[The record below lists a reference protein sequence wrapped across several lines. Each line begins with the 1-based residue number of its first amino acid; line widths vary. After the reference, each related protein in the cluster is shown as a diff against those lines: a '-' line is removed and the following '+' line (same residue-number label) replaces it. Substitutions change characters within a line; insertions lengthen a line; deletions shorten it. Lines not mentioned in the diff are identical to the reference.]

1 MEKIERALIS
11 VYDKTDLLDI
21 ANVLAQRGV
30 EILST
35 GGTARH
41 LRDAGI
47 DIVDVSDYTG
57 FPEMLDGRVKTLHP
71 KIHGGL
77 LAEWGNTEHSAQ
89 AEAHGVNAI
98 DMVICNLYPFEAT
111 VAKPD
116 VTLPEA
122 IENIDIGGPTMIR
135 AAAKN
140 YRHVAALTAPSQYPQ
155 IIADLDANDGCLS
168 EERRFE
174 LAKAAFAHTA
184 HYDTAIAAYLTDNDT
199 LLISGDS
206 EVNQTE
212 NAPLISGVSEVNQ
225 TENAPLISGVSEVN
239 QTENAPLI
247 SGVSEVNQ
255 TENAPLIR
263 GDRGVDEYADNLTLH
278 FKKERTLR
286 YGENPHQHAAFYR
299 TETTPGPSAAWA
311 NQLSGQPLSFNNLL
325 DLEAAL
331 EIVKDFKTPACAII
345 KHNNPCGLATADNLQ
360 DAFTN
365 ALDCDRTSAFGSIV
379 GLNRKVTI
387 QTANTIR
394 EAAQAGVKIDAIIA
408 PSYTDKALRALS
420 RVKRRPILEVG
431 SLSAAEPL
439 LQIRNITGGILVQDP
454 DIREL
459 SADALEVATQRAP
472 TETEMASL
480 LFAWKACKHVK
491 SNCILLADGTQSVG
505 IGAGQMS
512 RVDAAMIAI
521 RKAGEKAKGSV
532 LASDAYFPFPD
543 GVEIAGEA
551 GISAI
556 IQPGGSVNDEPVIE
570 TADAYG
576 IAMVLTGIRH
586 FRH

>member
-57 FPEMLDGRVKTLHP
+57 FSEMLDGRVKTLHP

-77 LAEWGNTEHSAQ
+77 LAEWDNTEHSAQ

-111 VAKPD
+111 IAKPD
-116 VTLPEA
+116 VTLPEV

-184 HYDTAIAAYLTDNDT
+184 HYDTTIAAYLTD
-199 LLISGDS
+199 SDS
-206 EVNQTE
+206 
-212 NAPLISGVSEVNQ
+212 
-225 TENAPLISGVSEVN
+225 
-239 QTENAPLI
+239 
-247 SGVSEVNQ
+247 
-255 TENAPLIR
+255 PLIR
-263 GDRGVDEYADNLTLH
+263 GGSGVDSDSPLIRGVRGVDEFVDNLTLH

-286 YGENPHQHAAFYR
+286 YGENPHQRAAFYR

-311 NQLSGQPLSFNNLL
+311 NQRSGQPLSFNNLL

-331 EIVKDFKTPACAII
+331 EIVKDFKSPACAII

-365 ALDCDRTSAFGSIV
+365 ALECDRTSAFGSIV

-431 SLSAAEPL
+431 SFSAAEPL

-454 DIREL
+454 DVHEL
-459 SADALEVATQRAP
+459 SADALQVATQRAP
-472 TETEMASL
+472 TETELESL

-491 SNCILLADGTQSVG
+491 SNCILLANGTQSVG

-512 RVDAAMIAI
+512 RVDAAIIAI
-521 RKAGEKAKGSV
+521 RKAGEKAEGSV

-570 TADAYG
+570 KADAYG
-576 IAMVLTGIRH
+576 IAMVLTGVRH

>member
-1 MEKIERALIS
+1 MQKIQRVLIS

-21 ANVLAQRGV
+21 ANALTQRGV

-47 DIVDVSDYTG
+47 DILDVSDYTG
-57 FPEMLDGRVKTLHP
+57 FPEMMDGRVKTLHP
-71 KIHGGL
+71 KIHAGL
-77 LAEWGNTEHSAQ
+77 LAERDNAEHNAQ
-89 AEAHGVNAI
+89 AEAHGIGSI

-111 VAKPD
+111 IAKPD

-155 IIADLDANDGCLS
+155 IIADMDANDGCLS

-184 HYDTAIAAYLTDNDT
+184 HYDTAIAAYLTDD
-199 LLISGDS
+199 SG
-206 EVNQTE
+206 
-212 NAPLISGVSEVNQ
+212 
-225 TENAPLISGVSEVN
+225 
-239 QTENAPLI
+239 
-247 SGVSEVNQ
+247 
-255 TENAPLIR
+255 
-263 GDRGVDEYADNLTLH
+263 RGVDETDAFADNLTLH

-286 YGENPHQHAAFYR
+286 YGENPHQRAAFYR

-331 EIVKDFKTPACAII
+331 EIVKDFENPACAII
-345 KHNNPCGLATADNLQ
+345 KHNNPCGLATADTLQ

-365 ALDCDRTSAFGSIV
+365 ALACDRTSAFGSII

-431 SLSAAEPL
+431 ALSASEPV
-439 LQIRNITGGILVQDP
+439 LQIRNITGGILVQDS
-454 DIREL
+454 DVHEMA
-459 SADALEVATQRAP
+459 ADALQVATKRSP
-472 TETEMASL
+472 TDEEVKSL

-491 SNCILLADGTQSVG
+491 SNCILLANDTRSVG

-512 RVDAAMIAI
+512 RVDAAIIAI
-521 RKAGEKAKGSV
+521 RKAGEKAKGAV

-576 IAMVLTGIRH
+576 MAMVLTGVRH

>member
-1 MEKIERALIS
+1 MEKIERALVS

-89 AEAHGVNAI
+89 AEAHGVSAI

-111 VAKPD
+111 VARPD

-199 LLISGDS
+199 PLIRGDS
-206 EVNQTE
+206 
-212 NAPLISGVSEVNQ
+212 G
-225 TENAPLISGVSEVN
+225 
-239 QTENAPLI
+239 
-247 SGVSEVNQ
+247 VNQ

-263 GDRGVDEYADNLTLH
+263 GDRGVDEFADNLTLH

-345 KHNNPCGLATADNLQ
+345 KHNNPCGLAIADNLQ

-454 DIREL
+454 DIHEL
-459 SADALEVATQRAP
+459 SADALQVATQRAP
-472 TETEMASL
+472 TETEMESL

-491 SNCILLADGTQSVG
+491 SNCILLANGTQSVG

-512 RVDAAMIAI
+512 RVDAAIIAI

>member
-1 MEKIERALIS
+1 MEKIQRALIS

-21 ANVLAQRGV
+21 ATALTRRGV

-47 DIVDVSDYTG
+47 DIIDVSDYTG
-57 FPEMLDGRVKTLHP
+57 FPEMMDGRVKTLHP

-77 LAEWGNTEHSAQ
+77 LTERDNAEHNAQ
-89 AEAHGVNAI
+89 AEAHGIGPI

-111 VAKPD
+111 VAKPH

-140 YRHVAALTAPSQYPQ
+140 YRHVAALTAPSQYSQ

-168 EERRFE
+168 EERRFA

-184 HYDTAIAAYLTDNDT
+184 HYDTAIAAYLTDD
-199 LLISGDS
+199 
-206 EVNQTE
+206 
-212 NAPLISGVSEVNQ
+212 APLIRGVR
-225 TENAPLISGVSEVN
+225 G
-239 QTENAPLI
+239 
-247 SGVSEVNQ
+247 VNQ

-263 GDRGVDEYADNLTLH
+263 GVRGVNQTENAPLIREVNKVEDSEAAEFADNLTLH

-286 YGENPHQHAAFYR
+286 YGENPHQRAAFYR
-299 TETTPGPSAAWA
+299 TETAPGPSAAWA

-345 KHNNPCGLATADNLQ
+345 KHNNPCGLATAGNLQ

-365 ALDCDRTSAFGSIV
+365 ALECDRTSAFGSIV

-420 RVKRRPILEVG
+420 RVKRRPILEAG
-431 SLSAAEPL
+431 SLSDAEPI
-439 LQIRNITGGILVQDP
+439 LQVRNVTGGVLVQDP
-454 DIREL
+454 DVHEIE
-459 SADALEVATQRAP
+459 ADALQVATKRPP
-472 TETEMASL
+472 TDDEIKSL

-491 SNCILLADGTQSVG
+491 SNCILLANGTQSVG

-512 RVDAAMIAI
+512 RVDAAIIAI
-521 RKAGEKAKGSV
+521 RKAGEKAKGAV

-570 TADAYG
+570 TADTYG
-576 IAMVLTGIRH
+576 MAMVLTGVRH

>member
-1 MEKIERALIS
+1 MRKIQRALVS
-11 VYDKTDLLDI
+11 VYDKTNLLKI
-21 ANVLAQRGV
+21 ANALAQRGV

-47 DIVDVSDYTG
+47 DILDVSDYTG
-57 FPEMLDGRVKTLHP
+57 LPEMLDGRVKTLHP

-77 LAEWGNTEHSAQ
+77 LADRDNAEHNTQ
-89 AEAHGVNAI
+89 AEAHGITPI

-140 YRHVAALTAPSQYPQ
+140 YRHVAVLTESSQYPQ
-155 IIADLDANDGCLS
+155 IIADLDASDGCLS

-184 HYDTAIAAYLTDNDT
+184 HYDTAIAAYLADIDSQPDEFATD
-199 LLISGDS
+199 
-206 EVNQTE
+206 
-212 NAPLISGVSEVNQ
+212 
-225 TENAPLISGVSEVN
+225 
-239 QTENAPLI
+239 
-247 SGVSEVNQ
+247 
-255 TENAPLIR
+255 
-263 GDRGVDEYADNLTLH
+263 LTLR

-286 YGENPHQHAAFYR
+286 YGENPHQRAAFYK
-299 TETTPGPSAAWA
+299 TGTSPGACAAWT

-331 EIVKDFKTPACAII
+331 EIVKDFETPACAII

-360 DAFTN
+360 EAFTN
-365 ALDCDRTSAFGSIV
+365 ALECDRTSAFGSIV
-379 GLNRKVTI
+379 GLNRRVTI
-387 QTANTIR
+387 QTANIIR
-394 EAAQAGVKIDAIIA
+394 EAANAGVKIDAIIA
-408 PSYTDKALRALS
+408 PSYTEKALRALS
-420 RVKRRPILEVG
+420 RVKRRPILEAG
-431 SLSAAEPL
+431 SLSATEPV
-439 LQIRNITGGILVQDP
+439 LQIRNITGGVLVQDP
-454 DIREL
+454 DVHDLE
-459 SADALEVATQRAP
+459 ADDLEVATSRAP
-472 TETEMASL
+472 TEAEIESL

-491 SNCILLADGTQSVG
+491 SNCILLANGTQSVG

-512 RVDAAMIAI
+512 RVDAAIIAI
-521 RKAGEKAKGSV
+521 RKAGEKAKGAV

-556 IQPGGSVNDEPVIE
+556 IQPGGSVNDVPVIE

-576 IAMVLTGIRH
+576 IAMVLTSVRH

>member
-1 MEKIERALIS
+1 MKKIARALIS
-11 VYDKTDLLDI
+11 TYDKTDLLDI
-21 ANVLAQRGV
+21 ANALTQRGV

-35 GGTARH
+35 GGTAQH

-47 DIVDVSDYTG
+47 NIVDVSDYTG

-77 LAEWGNTEHSAQ
+77 LAERDNAEHKAQTET
-89 AEAHGVNAI
+89 HGISPI

-111 VAKPD
+111 ITKPD
-116 VTLPEA
+116 VTLSEA

-135 AAAKN
+135 AASKN
-140 YRHVAALTAPSQYPQ
+140 YRHVAVLTNPSQYPQ

-174 LAKAAFAHTA
+174 LAKVAFAHTA
-184 HYDTAIAAYLTDNDT
+184 QYDTAIATYLAN
-199 LLISGDS
+199 IDS
-206 EVNQTE
+206 QIDAEFAE
-212 NAPLISGVSEVNQ
+212 
-225 TENAPLISGVSEVN
+225 
-239 QTENAPLI
+239 
-247 SGVSEVNQ
+247 
-255 TENAPLIR
+255 
-263 GDRGVDEYADNLTLH
+263 DLTLH

-286 YGENPHQHAAFYR
+286 YGENPHQRAAFYR
-299 TETTPGPSAAWA
+299 TKTRPGPSAAWSD
-311 NQLSGQPLSFNNLL
+311 QRSGQPLSFNNLL

-331 EIVKDFKTPACAII
+331 EIVKDFSTPACAII
-345 KHNNPCGLATADNLQ
+345 KHNNPCGLATADTLQ

-365 ALDCDRTSAFGSIV
+365 ALECDRTSAFGSII

-387 QTANTIR
+387 QVANTIR
-394 EAAQAGVKIDAIIA
+394 EAANAGVKVDAIIA

-431 SLSAAEPL
+431 SLLATEPV
-439 LQIRNITGGILVQDP
+439 LQIRNITGGVLVQDP
-454 DIREL
+454 DIHEME
-459 SADALEVATQRAP
+459 ADALQVATKRSP
-472 TETEMASL
+472 TDDEIKSL

-491 SNCILLADGTQSVG
+491 SNCILLANGTQSVG

-512 RVDAAMIAI
+512 RVDAAIIAI
-521 RKAGEKAKGSV
+521 RKAGEKAKGAV

>member
-1 MEKIERALIS
+1 M
-11 VYDKTDLLDI
+11 
-21 ANVLAQRGV
+21 
-30 EILST
+30 
-35 GGTARH
+35 GGSK
-41 LRDAGI
+41 LCI
-47 DIVDVSDYTG
+47 
-57 FPEMLDGRVKTLHP
+57 P

-77 LAEWGNTEHSAQ
+77 LAAWDNTEHSTQ
-89 AEAHGVNAI
+89 TEAHGINPI

-140 YRHVAALTAPSQYPQ
+140 YRYTAVVTAPSQYTQ

-184 HYDTAIAAYLTDNDT
+184 QYDTAISTYLTDN
-199 LLISGDS
+199 
-206 EVNQTE
+206 
-212 NAPLISGVSEVNQ
+212 VS
-225 TENAPLISGVSEVN
+225 
-239 QTENAPLI
+239 
-247 SGVSEVNQ
+247 
-255 TENAPLIR
+255 PLIR
-263 GDRGVDEYADNLTLH
+263 GVRGVDKAEDSESDEFAPDLTLR

-286 YGENPHQHAAFYR
+286 YGENPHQRAAFYK
-299 TETTPGPSAAWA
+299 TETDPGACAAWA
-311 NQLSGQPLSFNNLL
+311 NQLSGQPLSFNNIL

-331 EIVKDFKTPACAII
+331 EIVKDFAQPTCAII
-345 KHNNPCGLATADNLQ
+345 KHNNPCGLATGDNLQ
-360 DAFTN
+360 NAFTK
-365 ALDCDRTSAFGSIV
+365 ALECDRTSAFGSIV

-394 EAAQAGVKIDAIIA
+394 AAANAGVKIDAIIA
-408 PSYTDKALRALS
+408 PSYTEKALRALS
-420 RVKRRPILEVG
+420 RVKRRPILETGPLATAQG
-431 SLSAAEPL
+431 SVPATM
-439 LQIRNITGGILVQDP
+439 QIRNVTGGVLVQDS
-454 DIREL
+454 DVHEL
-459 SADALEVATQRAP
+459 SPDALEVVTQRAP
-472 TETEMASL
+472 TDAEIASL

-491 SNCILLADGTQSVG
+491 SNCILLAQGTQSVG

-512 RVDAAMIAI
+512 RVDSTIIAV
-521 RKAGEKAKGSV
+521 RKAGEKAKGAV

-551 GISAI
+551 GIRAI
-556 IQPGGSVNDEPVIE
+556 IQPGGSVNDAPVIE
-570 TADAYG
+570 TANAYG
-576 IAMVLTGIRH
+576 MAMVLTGVRH

>member
-1 MEKIERALIS
+1 MRKIQRVLIS
-11 VYDKTDLLDI
+11 VYDKTNLLEI
-21 ANVLAQRGV
+21 ANALAQGGV

-47 DIVDVSDYTG
+47 DILDVSDYTG

-77 LAEWGNTEHSAQ
+77 LTDRDNAEHNAQ
-89 AEAHGVNAI
+89 AEAHGITAI

-111 VAKPD
+111 IAKPD

-140 YRHVAALTAPSQYPQ
+140 YRHVAVLTESSQYRQ
-155 IIADLDANDGCLS
+155 IIADLDANEGCLS

-174 LAKAAFAHTA
+174 LAKKAFAHTA
-184 HYDTAIAAYLTDNDT
+184 HYDTAIAAYLADIDSQPDEFATD
-199 LLISGDS
+199 
-206 EVNQTE
+206 
-212 NAPLISGVSEVNQ
+212 
-225 TENAPLISGVSEVN
+225 
-239 QTENAPLI
+239 
-247 SGVSEVNQ
+247 
-255 TENAPLIR
+255 
-263 GDRGVDEYADNLTLH
+263 LTLR

-286 YGENPHQHAAFYR
+286 YGENPHQRAAFYK
-299 TETTPGPSAAWA
+299 TGTSPGACAAWA

-331 EIVKDFKTPACAII
+331 EIVKDFETPACAII
-345 KHNNPCGLATADNLQ
+345 KHNNPCGLATASNLQ

-365 ALDCDRTSAFGSIV
+365 ALECDRTSAFGSIV
-379 GLNRKVTI
+379 GLNRRVTI
-387 QTANTIR
+387 QTANIIR
-394 EAAQAGVKIDAIIA
+394 EAANAGVKIDAIIA
-408 PSYTDKALRALS
+408 PSYTAKALRALS
-420 RVKRRPILEVG
+420 RVKRRPILEAG
-431 SLSAAEPL
+431 SLSAAEPI
-439 LQIRNITGGILVQDP
+439 LQIRNITGGVLVQDP
-454 DIREL
+454 DVHDL
-459 SADALEVATQRAP
+459 DADDLEVATSRAP
-472 TETEMASL
+472 TEAEIESL

-491 SNCILLADGTQSVG
+491 SNCILLANGTQSVG

-512 RVDAAMIAI
+512 RVDAAIIAI
-521 RKAGEKAKGSV
+521 QKAGEKANGAV

-556 IQPGGSVNDEPVIE
+556 IQPGGSVNDAPVIE

>member
-35 GGTARH
+35 GGTARY

-47 DIVDVSDYTG
+47 DIVNVSDYTG

-77 LAEWGNTEHSAQ
+77 LAEWDNTEHSAQ
-89 AEAHGVNAI
+89 AEAHGVSAI

-140 YRHVAALTAPSQYPQ
+140 HRHVAALTAPSQYPQ

-168 EERRFE
+168 GERRFE

-184 HYDTAIAAYLTDNDT
+184 HYDTAIAAYLTD
-199 LLISGDS
+199 SDS
-206 EVNQTE
+206 
-212 NAPLISGVSEVNQ
+212 PLISGVS
-225 TENAPLISGVSEVN
+225 GVDSD
-239 QTENAPLI
+239 P
-247 SGVSEVNQ
+247 
-255 TENAPLIR
+255 PLIR
-263 GDRGVDEYADNLTLH
+263 AVRGVDEFADNLTLH

-286 YGENPHQHAAFYR
+286 YGENPHQRAAFYR
-299 TETTPGPSAAWA
+299 TETPPGPSAAWA

-331 EIVKDFKTPACAII
+331 EIVKDFKSPACAII

-365 ALDCDRTSAFGSIV
+365 ALECDRTSAFGSIV

-431 SLSAAEPL
+431 ALATSEPI

-454 DIREL
+454 DVHEL
-459 SADALEVATQRAP
+459 SADALQVATQRAP
-472 TETEMASL
+472 TETELESL

-491 SNCILLADGTQSVG
+491 SNCILLANGTQSVG

-512 RVDAAMIAI
+512 RVDAAIIAI
-521 RKAGEKAKGSV
+521 RKAGEKAEGSV

-570 TADAYG
+570 KADAYG
-576 IAMVLTGIRH
+576 MAMVLTSVRH

>member
-1 MEKIERALIS
+1 MKKIQRALIS

-21 ANVLAQRGV
+21 ANALTQRGV

-47 DIVDVSDYTG
+47 DIIDVSDYTD
-57 FPEMLDGRVKTLHP
+57 FPEMMDGRVKTLHP
-71 KIHGGL
+71 KIHAGL
-77 LAEWGNTEHSAQ
+77 LAERDNAEHNAQ
-89 AEAHGVNAI
+89 AEAHGIGPI

-111 VAKPD
+111 IAKPD

-140 YRHVAALTAPSQYPQ
+140 YRHVAALTAPSQYSQ

-184 HYDTAIAAYLTDNDT
+184 HYDTAIAAYLTDD
-199 LLISGDS
+199 SGS
-206 EVNQTE
+206 
-212 NAPLISGVSEVNQ
+212 
-225 TENAPLISGVSEVN
+225 
-239 QTENAPLI
+239 
-247 SGVSEVNQ
+247 
-255 TENAPLIR
+255 R
-263 GDRGVDEYADNLTLH
+263 VDETDAFADNLTLH

-286 YGENPHQHAAFYR
+286 YGENPHQRAAFYR

-331 EIVKDFKTPACAII
+331 EIVKDFGTPACAII

-365 ALDCDRTSAFGSIV
+365 ALECDRTSAFGSIV

-420 RVKRRPILEVG
+420 RVKRRPVLEVG
-431 SLSAAEPL
+431 SLSTSEPV
-439 LQIRNITGGILVQDP
+439 LQVRNITGGVLVQDP
-454 DIREL
+454 DIHEMA
-459 SADALEVATQRAP
+459 ADALQVATKRSP
-472 TETEMASL
+472 TDEEIKSL

-491 SNCILLADGTQSVG
+491 SNCILLAHGTQSVG

-512 RVDAAMIAI
+512 RVDAAIIAI
-521 RKAGEKAKGSV
+521 RKAGEKAKGAV

-551 GISAI
+551 GIAAI
-556 IQPGGSVNDEPVIE
+556 IQPGGSVNDAPVIE
-570 TADAYG
+570 TANAYG
-576 IAMVLTGIRH
+576 MAMVLTGVRH

>member
-1 MEKIERALIS
+1 MRKIQRALIS

-21 ANVLAQRGV
+21 ANALAQRGV

-47 DIVDVSDYTG
+47 DILDVSDYTG

-77 LAEWGNTEHSAQ
+77 LAERDNAEHNVQ
-89 AEAHGVNAI
+89 MEAHRITPI

-140 YRHVAALTAPSQYPQ
+140 YRHVAVLTEAGQYPQ
-155 IIADLDANDGCLS
+155 IVSELDANDGCLS

-174 LAKAAFAHTA
+174 LAKAAFTHTA
-184 HYDTAIAAYLTDNDT
+184 HYDTAIAVYLTDDASVLT
-199 LLISGDS
+199 TAVDKAEDS
-206 EVNQTE
+206 ET
-212 NAPLISGVSEVNQ
+212 
-225 TENAPLISGVSEVN
+225 
-239 QTENAPLI
+239 
-247 SGVSEVNQ
+247 
-255 TENAPLIR
+255 
-263 GDRGVDEYADNLTLH
+263 DEFADNLMLR

-286 YGENPHQHAAFYR
+286 YGENPHQRAAFYR
-299 TETTPGPSAAWA
+299 TETTPGPSAAWG

-331 EIVKDFKTPACAII
+331 EIVKDFATPACAII
-345 KHNNPCGLATADNLQ
+345 KHNNPCGLATADTLQ

-365 ALDCDRTSAFGSIV
+365 ALECDRTSAFGSII

-387 QTANTIR
+387 QAANTIR

-408 PSYTDKALRALS
+408 PSYTDKALSALS

-431 SLSAAEPL
+431 SLSAAEPVF
-439 LQIRNITGGILVQDP
+439 QIRNITGGVLVQDP
-454 DIREL
+454 DVHDVE
-459 SADALEVATQRAP
+459 AEALQVVSKRKP
-472 TETEMASL
+472 TDEEINSL

-491 SNCILLADGTQSVG
+491 SNCILLAHGTQSVG

-512 RVDAAMIAI
+512 RVDAAIIAI
-521 RKAGEKAKGSV
+521 RKADEKARGAV

-543 GVEIAGEA
+543 GIEIAGEA
-551 GISAI
+551 GITAI
-556 IQPGGSVNDEPVIE
+556 IQPGGSVNDAPVIE
-570 TADAYG
+570 IADAYDM
-576 IAMVLTGIRH
+576 AMVLTGVRH

>member
-1 MEKIERALIS
+1 MKKIQRALIS
-11 VYDKTDLLDI
+11 VYDKTDLLEI
-21 ANVLAQRGV
+21 ATALTERGV

-35 GGTARH
+35 GGTAQH
-41 LRDAGI
+41 LRNAGI

-77 LAEWGNTEHSAQ
+77 LAERDNAEHNTQ
-89 AEAHGVNAI
+89 TDAHGINPI

-135 AAAKN
+135 AASKN
-140 YRHVAALTAPSQYPQ
+140 YRHVAVLTDPSQYPQ
-155 IIADLDANDGCLS
+155 IIADLDANNGCLS

-184 HYDTAIAAYLTDNDT
+184 QYDTAIAAYLIEN
-199 LLISGDS
+199 DS
-206 EVNQTE
+206 ETDGFQET
-212 NAPLISGVSEVNQ
+212 
-225 TENAPLISGVSEVN
+225 
-239 QTENAPLI
+239 
-247 SGVSEVNQ
+247 
-255 TENAPLIR
+255 
-263 GDRGVDEYADNLTLH
+263 LTLR
-278 FKKERTLR
+278 FKKERALR
-286 YGENPHQHAAFYR
+286 YGENPHQRAAFYR
-299 TETTPGPSAAWA
+299 TETGPGPSAAWA
-311 NQLSGQPLSFNNLL
+311 NQRSGQPLSFNNLL

-331 EIVKDFKTPACAII
+331 EIVKDFSTPACAII
-345 KHNNPCGLATADNLQ
+345 KHNNPCGLATADTLQ
-360 DAFTN
+360 DAFTK
-365 ALDCDRTSAFGSIV
+365 ALECDRTSAFGSII

-394 EAAQAGVKIDAIIA
+394 EAANAGVKIDAIIA
-408 PSYTDKALRALS
+408 PSYTEKALRALS

-431 SLSAAEPL
+431 ALSAAEPV
-439 LQIRNITGGILVQDP
+439 LQIRNITGGVLVQDP
-454 DIREL
+454 DVHEME
-459 SADALEVATQRAP
+459 AEALQVATKRSP
-472 TETEMASL
+472 TDDEIKSL

-491 SNCILLADGTQSVG
+491 SNCILLAHGTQSVG

-512 RVDAAMIAI
+512 RVDAAIIAI
-521 RKAGEKAKGSV
+521 RKAGEKTKGAV

-551 GISAI
+551 GIAAI

-576 IAMVLTGIRH
+576 MTMVLTGVRH

>member
-1 MEKIERALIS
+1 MKKIQRALVS
-11 VYDKTDLLDI
+11 VYDKTNLLEI
-21 ANVLAQRGV
+21 ANALAQRGV

-47 DIVDVSDYTG
+47 EILDVSDYTG

-77 LAEWGNTEHSAQ
+77 LADRDNAEHNTQ
-89 AEAHGVNAI
+89 AGAHDITAI

-140 YRHVAALTAPSQYPQ
+140 YRHVAVLTESSQYPQ

-184 HYDTAIAAYLTDNDT
+184 HYDTAIAAYLADVDSQPDEFATD
-199 LLISGDS
+199 LAL
-206 EVNQTE
+206 
-212 NAPLISGVSEVNQ
+212 
-225 TENAPLISGVSEVN
+225 
-239 QTENAPLI
+239 
-247 SGVSEVNQ
+247 
-255 TENAPLIR
+255 R
-263 GDRGVDEYADNLTLH
+263 

-286 YGENPHQHAAFYR
+286 YGENPHQRAAFYK
-299 TETTPGPSAAWA
+299 TGTSPGACAAWA

-331 EIVKDFKTPACAII
+331 EIVKDFETPTCAII

-365 ALDCDRTSAFGSIV
+365 ALECDRTSAFGSIV

-387 QTANTIR
+387 QTANIIR
-394 EAAQAGVKIDAIIA
+394 EAANAGVKVDAIIA
-408 PSYTDKALRALS
+408 PSYTEKALRALS
-420 RVKRRPILEVG
+420 RVKRRPILEAG
-431 SLSAAEPL
+431 SLSATEPV
-439 LQIRNITGGILVQDP
+439 LQIRNITGGVLVQDP
-454 DIREL
+454 DVHDL
-459 SADALEVATQRAP
+459 DANDLEVATSRAP
-472 TETEMASL
+472 TEAEMESL

-491 SNCILLADGTQSVG
+491 SNCILLANGTQSVG

-512 RVDAAMIAI
+512 RVDAAIIAI
-521 RKAGEKAKGSV
+521 RKAGEKAKGAV

-556 IQPGGSVNDEPVIE
+556 IQPGGSVNDAPVIE

-576 IAMVLTGIRH
+576 MAMVLTGVRH

>member
-1 MEKIERALIS
+1 MRKIERALIS
-11 VYDKTDLLDI
+11 VYDKTDILEI
-21 ANVLAQRGV
+21 ATALVERGV

-47 DIVDVSDYTG
+47 DLLDVSDYTG

-71 KIHGGL
+71 KVHGGL
-77 LAEWGNTEHSAQ
+77 LADWDNTEHSAQ
-89 AEAHGVNAI
+89 TEIHGISPI

-111 VAKPD
+111 IAKPD

-140 YRHVAALTAPSQYPQ
+140 YRHTAVLTDASQYSQ
-155 IIADLDANDGCLS
+155 IIADLNANDGCLS

-174 LAKAAFAHTA
+174 LAKAAFSHTA
-184 HYDTAIAAYLTDNDT
+184 QYDTAISTYLAN
-199 LLISGDS
+199 
-206 EVNQTE
+206 N
-212 NAPLISGVSEVNQ
+212 VS
-225 TENAPLISGVSEVN
+225 
-239 QTENAPLI
+239 
-247 SGVSEVNQ
+247 
-255 TENAPLIR
+255 PLIR
-263 GDRGVDEYADNLTLH
+263 GTKGVSQEESFQPDEFTSDLTLH
-278 FKKERTLR
+278 FQKERTLR
-286 YGENPHQHAAFYR
+286 YGENPHQRAAFYK
-299 TETTPGPSAAWA
+299 TETTPGACAAWA
-311 NQLSGQPLSFNNLL
+311 NQLSGQPLSFNNIL

-331 EIVKDFKTPACAII
+331 EIVKDFAQPTCAII

-360 DAFTN
+360 DAFTK
-365 ALDCDRTSAFGSIV
+365 ALECDRTSAFGSIV

-394 EAAQAGVKIDAIIA
+394 EAAQAGIKIDAIIA
-408 PSYTDKALRALS
+408 PSYTEKALRALS
-420 RVKRRPILEVG
+420 RVKRRPILETG
-431 SLSAAEPL
+431 PLSSAEPV
-439 LQIRNITGGILVQDP
+439 LQVRNVTGGVLVQDP
-454 DIREL
+454 DVHEL

-472 TETEMASL
+472 TDAEIASL

-491 SNCILLADGTQSVG
+491 SNCILLAQGTECVG

-512 RVDAAMIAI
+512 RVDATIIAV
-521 RKAGEKAKGSV
+521 RKAGEKAKGAV

-551 GISAI
+551 GIRAI
-556 IQPGGSVNDEPVIE
+556 IQPGGSVNDAPVIE
-570 TADAYG
+570 TANAYG
-576 IAMVLTGIRH
+576 MAMVLTGVRH

>member
-1 MEKIERALIS
+1 MKKIERALIS
-11 VYDKTDLLDI
+11 VYDKTNLLEI
-21 ANVLAQRGV
+21 ANALAQRDV

-47 DIVDVSDYTG
+47 EILDVSDYTG

-77 LAEWGNTEHSAQ
+77 LADRDSVEHNTQ
-89 AEAHGVNAI
+89 AKAHGITSI

-140 YRHVAALTAPSQYPQ
+140 YRHVAVLTEAGQYSE

-184 HYDTAIAAYLTDNDT
+184 HYDTAIAAYLADV
-199 LLISGDS
+199 DS
-206 EVNQTE
+206 Q
-212 NAPLISGVSEVNQ
+212 P
-225 TENAPLISGVSEVN
+225 
-239 QTENAPLI
+239 
-247 SGVSEVNQ
+247 
-255 TENAPLIR
+255 
-263 GDRGVDEYADNLTLH
+263 DEFVVRAGLPSPYLTLR

-286 YGENPHQHAAFYR
+286 YGENPHQRAAFYK
-299 TETTPGPSAAWA
+299 TETSPGACAAWA

-331 EIVKDFKTPACAII
+331 EIVKDFETPACAII
-345 KHNNPCGLATADNLQ
+345 KHNNPCGLAAADNLQ

-365 ALDCDRTSAFGSIV
+365 ALECDRTSAFGSIV

-387 QTANTIR
+387 QTANIIR
-394 EAAQAGVKIDAIIA
+394 EAANAGVKIDAIIA
-408 PSYTDKALRALS
+408 PSYTEKALRALS
-420 RVKRRPILEVG
+420 RVKRRPILEAG
-431 SLSAAEPL
+431 SLSAAEPV
-439 LQIRNITGGILVQDP
+439 LQIRNITGGVLVQDP
-454 DIREL
+454 DVHEL
-459 SADALEVATQRAP
+459 DANDLKIATSRAP
-472 TETEMASL
+472 TGTERESL

-491 SNCILLADGTQSVG
+491 SNCILLANGTQSVG

-512 RVDAAMIAI
+512 RVDAAIIAI
-521 RKAGEKAKGSV
+521 RKAGEKAKGAV

-551 GISAI
+551 GISAM
-556 IQPGGSVNDEPVIE
+556 IQPGGSVNDAPVIE

-576 IAMVLTGIRH
+576 MAMVLTGVRH

>member
-1 MEKIERALIS
+1 MEDGNPISPSFPPLPNFQPIKRMNTMRKIQRALIS
-11 VYDKTDLLDI
+11 VYDKTDILEI
-21 ANVLAQRGV
+21 ATALVDRDV

-35 GGTARH
+35 GGTAQH

-47 DIVDVSDYTG
+47 NILDVSDYTG

-77 LAEWGNTEHSAQ
+77 LAEWDNTEHSAQ
-89 AEAHGVNAI
+89 AEAHNINPI
-98 DMVICNLYPFEAT
+98 DLVICNLYPFEAT
-111 VAKPD
+111 IAKPD

-140 YRHVAALTAPSQYPQ
+140 YRHTAVLTEASQYPQ
-155 IIADLDANDGCLS
+155 IIEDLDANDGYLS

-184 HYDTAIAAYLTDNDT
+184 KYDTAISTHLANVGSESDEFSPDLT
-199 LLISGDS
+199 
-206 EVNQTE
+206 V
-212 NAPLISGVSEVNQ
+212 
-225 TENAPLISGVSEVN
+225 
-239 QTENAPLI
+239 
-247 SGVSEVNQ
+247 
-255 TENAPLIR
+255 R
-263 GDRGVDEYADNLTLH
+263 

-286 YGENPHQHAAFYR
+286 YGENPHQRAAFYK
-299 TETTPGPSAAWA
+299 TETTLGACAAWA
-311 NQLSGQPLSFNNLL
+311 NQLSGQPLSFNNIL

-331 EIVKDFKTPACAII
+331 EIVKDFAQPACAII
-345 KHNNPCGLATADNLQ
+345 KHNNPCGLATATTLQ
-360 DAFTN
+360 DAFME
-365 ALDCDRTSAFGSIV
+365 ALECDRTSAFGSIV

-394 EAAQAGVKIDAIIA
+394 EAAQAGIKIDAIIA

-420 RVKRRPILEVG
+420 RVKRRPILETG
-431 SLSAAEPL
+431 PLSSAEPV
-439 LQIRNITGGILVQDP
+439 LQVRNVTGGVLVQDP
-454 DIREL
+454 DIHDL
-459 SADALEVATQRAP
+459 SADALEVVTQRTP
-472 TETEMASL
+472 TDAEIESL

-491 SNCILLADGTQSVG
+491 SNCILLAQSTQSVG

-512 RVDAAMIAI
+512 RVDAAIIAI
-521 RKAGEKAKGSV
+521 RKAGEKAKGAV

-570 TADAYG
+570 TADTYG
-576 IAMVLTGIRH
+576 IAMVLTGVRH

>member
-1 MEKIERALIS
+1 MKKIARALIS
-11 VYDKTDLLDI
+11 TYDKTDLLDI
-21 ANVLAQRGV
+21 ADALTHRGV

-57 FPEMLDGRVKTLHP
+57 FPEMLEGRVKTLHP

-77 LAEWGNTEHSAQ
+77 LAEWDNTEHSTQ
-89 AEAHGVNAI
+89 AEAHGINAI

-155 IIADLDANDGCLS
+155 VIADLDANDGCLS
-168 EERRFE
+168 EAQRFE

-184 HYDTAIAAYLTDNDT
+184 HYDTAIATYLTDRDAS
-199 LLISGDS
+199 LIR
-206 EVNQTE
+206 EVNKVE
-212 NAPLISGVSEVNQ
+212 GSE
-225 TENAPLISGVSEVN
+225 P
-239 QTENAPLI
+239 
-247 SGVSEVNQ
+247 
-255 TENAPLIR
+255 
-263 GDRGVDEYADNLTLH
+263 DEFADNLTLH

-286 YGENPHQHAAFYR
+286 YGENPHQRAAFYR

-365 ALDCDRTSAFGSIV
+365 ALECDRTSAFGSIV

-394 EAAQAGVKIDAIIA
+394 EAAQAGIKIDAIIA
-408 PSYTDKALRALS
+408 PSYTEKALRALS
-420 RVKRRPILEVG
+420 RVKRRPILEAG
-431 SLSAAEPL
+431 SLSDAESI
-439 LQIRNITGGILVQDP
+439 LQVRNITGGVLVQDP
-454 DIREL
+454 DVHEL
-459 SADALEVATQRAP
+459 GADALEVATQRAP
-472 TETEMASL
+472 TDAEIESL

-491 SNCILLADGTQSVG
+491 SNCILLANSTQSVG

-512 RVDAAMIAI
+512 RVDAAIIAI
-521 RKAGEKAKGSV
+521 RKAGEKAKGAV

-576 IAMVLTGIRH
+576 MAMVLTSIRH

>member
-1 MEKIERALIS
+1 MKEIKRALIS
-11 VYDKTDLLDI
+11 VYDKTNLLEI
-21 ANVLAQRGV
+21 ANALTHRGV

-47 DIVDVSDYTG
+47 EILDVSDYTG

-77 LAEWGNTEHSAQ
+77 LADRDNPEHNVQ
-89 AEAHGVNAI
+89 AAAHSITPI
-98 DMVICNLYPFEAT
+98 DMVICNVYPFEAT

-140 YRHVAALTAPSQYPQ
+140 YRHVAVLTKPSQYPQ
-155 IIADLDANDGCLS
+155 VIVDLDTNDGCLS

-174 LAKAAFAHTA
+174 LAKSAFAHTA
-184 HYDTAIAAYLTDNDT
+184 HYDTAIAAYLADVGSQPDEFATD
-199 LLISGDS
+199 
-206 EVNQTE
+206 
-212 NAPLISGVSEVNQ
+212 
-225 TENAPLISGVSEVN
+225 
-239 QTENAPLI
+239 
-247 SGVSEVNQ
+247 
-255 TENAPLIR
+255 
-263 GDRGVDEYADNLTLH
+263 LTLR

-286 YGENPHQHAAFYR
+286 YGENPHQRAAFYK
-299 TETTPGPSAAWA
+299 TEVSPSACAAWA
-311 NQLSGQPLSFNNLL
+311 KQLSGQPLSFNNLL

-331 EIVKDFKTPACAII
+331 EIVKDFETPTCAII
-345 KHNNPCGLATADNLQ
+345 KHNNPCGLATAENLQ
-360 DAFTN
+360 EAFTN
-365 ALDCDRTSAFGSIV
+365 ALECDRTSAFGSIV
-379 GLNRKVTI
+379 GLNRRVTL
-387 QTANTIR
+387 QTANIIR
-394 EAAQAGVKIDAIIA
+394 EAANAGVKIDAIIA
-408 PSYTDKALRALS
+408 PNYTEKALRALS
-420 RVKRRPILEVG
+420 RVKRRPILEAG
-431 SLSAAEPL
+431 SLSATEPV
-439 LQIRNITGGILVQDP
+439 LQIRNITGGVLVQDP
-454 DIREL
+454 DVHDLE
-459 SADALEVATQRAP
+459 ANDLEVATSRAP
-472 TETEMASL
+472 TGAEIKSL

-491 SNCILLADGTQSVG
+491 SNCILLANGTQSVG

-512 RVDAAMIAI
+512 RVDAAIIAI
-521 RKAGEKAKGSV
+521 RKAGEKARGAV

-556 IQPGGSVNDEPVIE
+556 IQPGGSVNDVPVIK

-576 IAMVLTGIRH
+576 MAMVLTGVRH

>member
-1 MEKIERALIS
+1 MKKIQRALVS
-11 VYDKTDLLDI
+11 VYDKTNLLQI
-21 ANVLAQRGV
+21 ANALSQRGV

-41 LRDAGI
+41 LRDAGVGI
-47 DIVDVSDYTG
+47 LDVSDYTG
-57 FPEMLDGRVKTLHP
+57 FPEMLEGRVKTLHP

-77 LAEWGNTEHSAQ
+77 LADWDNAEHTAQ
-89 AEAHGVNAI
+89 AAAHGITSI

-140 YRHVAALTAPSQYPQ
+140 YRHVAVLTQASQYAQ
-155 IIADLDANDGCLS
+155 IIADLDANGGSLS
-168 EERRFE
+168 EERRFA

-184 HYDTAIAAYLTDNDT
+184 HYDTAIAAYLADVDSQPDEFATD
-199 LLISGDS
+199 
-206 EVNQTE
+206 
-212 NAPLISGVSEVNQ
+212 
-225 TENAPLISGVSEVN
+225 
-239 QTENAPLI
+239 
-247 SGVSEVNQ
+247 
-255 TENAPLIR
+255 
-263 GDRGVDEYADNLTLH
+263 LTLR

-286 YGENPHQHAAFYR
+286 YGENPHQRAAFYK
-299 TETTPGPSAAWA
+299 TEASPGASAAWA
-311 NQLSGQPLSFNNLL
+311 NQRSGQPLSFNNLL

-331 EIVKDFKTPACAII
+331 EIVKDFETPACAII

-360 DAFTN
+360 EAFAN
-365 ALDCDRTSAFGSIV
+365 ALECDPTSAFGSIV
-379 GLNRKVTI
+379 GLNRKVTL
-387 QTANTIR
+387 QTANIIR
-394 EAAQAGVKIDAIIA
+394 EAANAGVKIDAIIA
-408 PSYTDKALRALS
+408 PSYTEKALRALS
-420 RVKRRPILEVG
+420 RVKRRPILEAG
-431 SLSAAEPL
+431 SLSATEPV
-439 LQIRNITGGILVQDP
+439 LQIRNITGGVLVQDP
-454 DIREL
+454 DVHDL
-459 SADALEVATQRAP
+459 DANDLEIATSRAP
-472 TETEMASL
+472 TEAEIESL

-491 SNCILLADGTQSVG
+491 SNCILLANGTQSVG

-512 RVDAAMIAI
+512 RVDAAIIAI
-521 RKAGEKAKGSV
+521 RKAGEKANGAV

-556 IQPGGSVNDEPVIE
+556 IQPGGSVNDAPVIE

-576 IAMVLTGIRH
+576 MAMVLTGIRH

>member
-1 MEKIERALIS
+1 MKKIQRALIS

-21 ANVLAQRGV
+21 ANALTQHGV

-57 FPEMLDGRVKTLHP
+57 FPEMMDGRVKTLHP

-77 LAEWGNTEHSAQ
+77 LAERDNAEHNAQ
-89 AEAHGVNAI
+89 AEVHGIGSI

-174 LAKAAFAHTA
+174 LAKAAFAHTS
-184 HYDTAIAAYLTDNDT
+184 HYDTAIAAYLTD
-199 LLISGDS
+199 DS
-206 EVNQTE
+206 
-212 NAPLISGVSEVNQ
+212 
-225 TENAPLISGVSEVN
+225 
-239 QTENAPLI
+239 
-247 SGVSEVNQ
+247 
-255 TENAPLIR
+255 PLIR
-263 GDRGVDEYADNLTLH
+263 EVNKAEDSETDAFADNLTLH
-278 FKKERTLR
+278 FRKERTLR
-286 YGENPHQHAAFYR
+286 YGENPHQRAAFYR

-345 KHNNPCGLATADNLQ
+345 KHNNPCGLATAGNLQ

-365 ALDCDRTSAFGSIV
+365 ALECDRTSAFGSIV

-408 PSYTDKALRALS
+408 PSYTEKALRALS
-420 RVKRRPILEVG
+420 RVKRRPILEAG
-431 SLSAAEPL
+431 SLSAAAPV
-439 LQIRNITGGILVQDP
+439 LQVRNITGGVLIQDP
-454 DIREL
+454 DIHEMKAESL
-459 SADALEVATQRAP
+459 QVATKRKP
-472 TETEMASL
+472 TDEEIDAL

-491 SNCILLADGTQSVG
+491 SNCILLANGTQSVG

-512 RVDAAMIAI
+512 RVDAAIIAI
-521 RKAGEKAKGSV
+521 RKAGEKAKGAV

-556 IQPGGSVNDEPVIE
+556 IQPGGSVNDTPVIE

-576 IAMVLTGIRH
+576 IAMVLTDVRH

>member
-1 MEKIERALIS
+1 MKKIKRALIS
-11 VYDKTDLLDI
+11 VYDKTDLLVI
-21 ANVLAQRGV
+21 ANALTQLGV

-35 GGTARH
+35 GGTAQH

-47 DIVDVSDYTG
+47 DILDVSDYTG

-77 LAEWGNTEHSAQ
+77 LTEWDNTEHKMQ
-89 AEAHGVNAI
+89 AEAHDICPI
-98 DMVICNLYPFEAT
+98 DMVVCNLYPFEAT

-140 YRHVAALTAPSQYPQ
+140 YRHVAVLTDVHQYPQ
-155 IIADLDANDGCLS
+155 IIADLDANDGRLS
-168 EERRFE
+168 EERRLE
-174 LAKAAFAHTA
+174 LAKAAFTHTA
-184 HYDTAIAAYLTDNDT
+184 HYDTAIAAYLTD
-199 LLISGDS
+199 LDS
-206 EVNQTE
+206 VRSPAT
-212 NAPLISGVSEVNQ
+212 
-225 TENAPLISGVSEVN
+225 
-239 QTENAPLI
+239 
-247 SGVSEVNQ
+247 
-255 TENAPLIR
+255 
-263 GDRGVDEYADNLTLH
+263 ADDFQETLTLH

-286 YGENPHQHAAFYR
+286 YGENPHQRAAFYK
-299 TETTPGPSAAWA
+299 TDTSPGPSAAWA

-345 KHNNPCGLATADNLQ
+345 KHNNPCGLATAGNLQ
-360 DAFTN
+360 TAFTN
-365 ALDCDRTSAFGSIV
+365 ALECDRTSAFGSIV

-394 EAAQAGVKIDAIIA
+394 AAAQAGVKIDAIIA
-408 PSYTDKALRALS
+408 PSYTEKALRALS

-431 SLSAAEPL
+431 SLATETNRGEVTSPL
-439 LQIRNITGGILVQDP
+439 LQIRNITGGVLVQDP
-454 DIREL
+454 DVHKME
-459 SADALEVATQRAP
+459 ADALQVVTKRKP
-472 TETEMASL
+472 TDAEIKSL

-491 SNCILLADGTQSVG
+491 SNCILLARSTQSVG

-512 RVDAAMIAI
+512 RVDAAIIAI
-521 RKAGEKAKGSV
+521 RKAEEKVKGAV

-543 GVEIAGEA
+543 GVEIAGEV
-551 GISAI
+551 GITAI
-556 IQPGGSVNDEPVIE
+556 IQPGGSVNDDPVIE
-570 TADAYG
+570 TADAHG
-576 IAMVLTGIRH
+576 MAMVLTGVRH

>member
-1 MEKIERALIS
+1 MRKIQRALIS
-11 VYDKTDLLDI
+11 VYDKTDILEI
-21 ANVLAQRGV
+21 ANALVQRGV

-47 DIVDVSDYTG
+47 DILDVSDYTD

-77 LAEWGNTEHSAQ
+77 LAEWDRTEHNTQ
-89 AEAHGVNAI
+89 AKAHGINPI

-111 VAKPD
+111 IAKPD

-135 AAAKN
+135 AGAKN
-140 YRHVAALTAPSQYPQ
+140 YRHTAVLTDPSQYPR

-174 LAKAAFAHTA
+174 LASAAFVHTA
-184 HYDTAIAAYLTDNDT
+184 QYDAAISTYLANV
-199 LLISGDS
+199 DS
-206 EVNQTE
+206 ESDAVEDSVRLETAPTE
-212 NAPLISGVSEVNQ
+212 VFK
-225 TENAPLISGVSEVN
+225 
-239 QTENAPLI
+239 
-247 SGVSEVNQ
+247 
-255 TENAPLIR
+255 
-263 GDRGVDEYADNLTLH
+263 DEFTDNLTLH

-286 YGENPHQHAAFYR
+286 YGENPHQRAAFYK
-299 TETTPGPSAAWA
+299 TETTPGACAAWA
-311 NQLSGQPLSFNNLL
+311 NQLSGQPLSFNNIL

-331 EIVKDFKTPACAII
+331 EIVKDFAQPACAII
-345 KHNNPCGLATADNLQ
+345 KHNNPCGLAIADNGQ
-360 DAFTN
+360 DAFTK
-365 ALDCDRTSAFGSIV
+365 ALECDRTSAFGSIV
-379 GLNRKVTI
+379 GLNRRVTI

-394 EAAQAGVKIDAIIA
+394 AAAKEGIKIDAIIA
-408 PSYTDKALRALS
+408 PSYTEKALRALS
-420 RVKRRPILEVG
+420 RVKRRPILETG
-431 SLSAAEPL
+431 PL
-439 LQIRNITGGILVQDP
+439 AMAQRSVPATMQIRNVTGGVLVQDP
-454 DIREL
+454 DIHEL
-459 SADALEVATQRAP
+459 SADALKVATQRAP
-472 TETEMASL
+472 TEAEMASL

-491 SNCILLADGTQSVG
+491 SNCILLAQGTQSIG

-512 RVDAAMIAI
+512 RVDATIIAI
-521 RKAGEKAKGSV
+521 RKAGKKAKGSV

-543 GVEIAGEA
+543 GVEIAGKA

-556 IQPGGSVNDEPVIE
+556 IQPGGSVNDAPVIE
-570 TADAYG
+570 AANAYG
-576 IAMVLTGIRH
+576 MAMVLTGVRH

>member
-1 MEKIERALIS
+1 MKKIARALIS
-11 VYDKTDLLDI
+11 VYDKTDLLEI
-21 ANVLAQRGV
+21 TNVLAAHGV

-57 FPEMLDGRVKTLHP
+57 FPEMLEGRVKTLHP

-77 LAEWGNTEHSAQ
+77 LAEWDNAEHSAQ
-89 AEAHGVNAI
+89 AEAHGIGPI

-140 YRHVAALTAPSQYPQ
+140 YRHVAALTNPNQYPQ
-155 IIADLDANDGCLS
+155 IIADLDANNGCLS

-184 HYDTAIAAYLTDNDT
+184 HYDTAIATYLANVDSVRSRAIHRPSTD
-199 LLISGDS
+199 
-206 EVNQTE
+206 
-212 NAPLISGVSEVNQ
+212 
-225 TENAPLISGVSEVN
+225 
-239 QTENAPLI
+239 
-247 SGVSEVNQ
+247 
-255 TENAPLIR
+255 
-263 GDRGVDEYADNLTLH
+263 DEFADNLTLH

-286 YGENPHQHAAFYR
+286 YGENPHQRAAFYR

-331 EIVKDFKTPACAII
+331 EIVKDFKTPTCAII

-360 DAFTN
+360 EAFTN
-365 ALDCDRTSAFGSIV
+365 ALECDRTSAFGSIV

-420 RVKRRPILEVG
+420 RVKRRPILETG
-431 SLSAAEPL
+431 SLSETEPV
-439 LQIRNITGGILVQDP
+439 LQVRNITGGVLVQDP
-454 DIREL
+454 DVHEL
-459 SADALEVATQRAP
+459 STDALEVATQRAP
-472 TETEMASL
+472 TDTEMESL

-491 SNCILLADGTQSVG
+491 SNCILLASGTQSVG

-512 RVDAAMIAI
+512 RVDAAIIAI
-521 RKAGEKAKGSV
+521 RKAGEKAKGAV

-551 GISAI
+551 GIGAI
-556 IQPGGSVNDEPVIE
+556 IQPGGSVNDAPVIE

-576 IAMVLTGIRH
+576 MAMVLTGVRH

>member
-1 MEKIERALIS
+1 MKKIQRALIS

-21 ANVLAQRGV
+21 ANGLAQHGV

-47 DIVDVSDYTG
+47 DIIDVSDYTG
-57 FPEMLDGRVKTLHP
+57 FPEMLEGRVKTLHP

-77 LAEWGNTEHSAQ
+77 LAEWDNAEHSTQ
-89 AEAHGVNAI
+89 AKVHGIDPI

-140 YRHVAALTAPSQYPQ
+140 YRHVAALTNPSQYSQ
-155 IIADLDANDGCLS
+155 IIADLAANHGCLS

-184 HYDTAIAAYLTDNDT
+184 HYDTAIANYLTNVDSVRSSAIHRPSTDNEFT
-199 LLISGDS
+199 
-206 EVNQTE
+206 
-212 NAPLISGVSEVNQ
+212 
-225 TENAPLISGVSEVN
+225 
-239 QTENAPLI
+239 
-247 SGVSEVNQ
+247 
-255 TENAPLIR
+255 
-263 GDRGVDEYADNLTLH
+263 DNLTLH

-286 YGENPHQHAAFYR
+286 YGENPHQRAAFYR

-311 NQLSGQPLSFNNLL
+311 NQRSGQPLSFNNLL

-360 DAFTN
+360 NAFTN
-365 ALDCDRTSAFGSIV
+365 ALECDRTSAFGSIV

-394 EAAQAGVKIDAIIA
+394 EAAQAGIKIDAIIA
-408 PSYTDKALRALS
+408 PSYTEKALRALS
-420 RVKRRPILEVG
+420 RVKRRPILEAG
-431 SLSAAEPL
+431 SLSDAEPI
-439 LQIRNITGGILVQDP
+439 LQVRNITGGVLVQDP
-454 DIREL
+454 DVHEL
-459 SADALEVATQRAP
+459 SADALQVATQRAP
-472 TETEMASL
+472 TDPEIESL

-491 SNCILLADGTQSVG
+491 SNCILLANGTQSVG

-512 RVDAAMIAI
+512 RVDATIIAI
-521 RKAGEKAKGSV
+521 RKAGEKAKGAV

-570 TADAYG
+570 AANAYG

>member
-1 MEKIERALIS
+1 MKKIERALIS
-11 VYDKTDLLDI
+11 VYDKTNLLEI
-21 ANVLAQRGV
+21 ATAFAQRGV

-47 DIVDVSDYTG
+47 DILDVSDYTG

-77 LAEWGNTEHSAQ
+77 LAERDNAEHSVQTEAQ
-89 AEAHGVNAI
+89 GITPI

-140 YRHVAALTAPSQYPQ
+140 YRHVAVLTAANQYPQ
-155 IIADLDANDGCLS
+155 VIADLDANDGCLS

-174 LAKAAFAHTA
+174 LAKTAFTHTA
-184 HYDTAIAAYLTDNDT
+184 QYDTAIAAYLAN
-199 LLISGDS
+199 IDS
-206 EVNQTE
+206 Q
-212 NAPLISGVSEVNQ
+212 P
-225 TENAPLISGVSEVN
+225 
-239 QTENAPLI
+239 
-247 SGVSEVNQ
+247 
-255 TENAPLIR
+255 
-263 GDRGVDEYADNLTLH
+263 DEFAADLTLH

-286 YGENPHQHAAFYR
+286 YGENPHQRAAFYK
-299 TETTPGPSAAWA
+299 TETDPGACAAWA
-311 NQLSGQPLSFNNLL
+311 KQLSGQPLSFNNLL

-331 EIVKDFKTPACAII
+331 EIVKDFESPTCAII
-345 KHNNPCGLATADNLQ
+345 KHNNPCGLATAGNLQ

-365 ALDCDRTSAFGSIV
+365 ALECDRTSAFGSIV

-387 QTANTIR
+387 QTANIIR
-394 EAAQAGVKIDAIIA
+394 EAANAGVKIDAIIA
-408 PSYTDKALRALS
+408 PSYTEKALRALS
-420 RVKRRPILEVG
+420 RVKRRPILEAG
-431 SLSAAEPL
+431 SLSGAEPV
-439 LQIRNITGGILVQDP
+439 LQIRNVTGGVLVQDP
-454 DIREL
+454 DVHDLR
-459 SADALEVATQRAP
+459 ADDLEVATSRAP
-472 TETEMASL
+472 TEVEIESL

-491 SNCILLADGTQSVG
+491 SNCILLAQGTQSVG

-512 RVDAAMIAI
+512 RVDAAIIAI
-521 RKAGEKAKGSV
+521 RKAGEKAKGAV

-551 GISAI
+551 GITAI
-556 IQPGGSVNDEPVIE
+556 IQPGGSVNDAPVIE
-570 TADAYG
+570 TANAYG
-576 IAMVLTGIRH
+576 MAMVLTGVRH

>member
-1 MEKIERALIS
+1 MKKIQRALVS
-11 VYDKTDLLDI
+11 VYDKTNLLEI
-21 ANVLAQRGV
+21 ANALAQRGV

-47 DIVDVSDYTG
+47 EILDVSDYTG

-77 LAEWGNTEHSAQ
+77 LADRDNAEHNTQ
-89 AEAHGVNAI
+89 AEAHDITAI

-140 YRHVAALTAPSQYPQ
+140 YRHVAVLTESSQYPQ
-155 IIADLDANDGCLS
+155 IIADLDASDGCLS

-174 LAKAAFAHTA
+174 LAKVAFAHTA
-184 HYDTAIAAYLTDNDT
+184 HYDTAIAAYLADVDSQPDEFATD
-199 LLISGDS
+199 LAL
-206 EVNQTE
+206 
-212 NAPLISGVSEVNQ
+212 
-225 TENAPLISGVSEVN
+225 
-239 QTENAPLI
+239 
-247 SGVSEVNQ
+247 
-255 TENAPLIR
+255 R
-263 GDRGVDEYADNLTLH
+263 

-286 YGENPHQHAAFYR
+286 YGENPHQRAAFYK
-299 TETTPGPSAAWA
+299 TGTSPGACAAWA

-331 EIVKDFKTPACAII
+331 EIVKDFETPACAII

-365 ALDCDRTSAFGSIV
+365 ALECDRTSAFGSIV

-387 QTANTIR
+387 QTANIIR
-394 EAAQAGVKIDAIIA
+394 EAANAGVKIDAIIA
-408 PSYTDKALRALS
+408 PSYTEKALRALS
-420 RVKRRPILEVG
+420 RVKRRPILEAG
-431 SLSAAEPL
+431 SLSATEPV
-439 LQIRNITGGILVQDP
+439 LQIRNITGGVLVQDP
-454 DIREL
+454 DVHDL
-459 SADALEVATQRAP
+459 DANDLEVATSRVP
-472 TETEMASL
+472 TEAEMESL

-491 SNCILLADGTQSVG
+491 SNCILLANGTQSVG

-512 RVDAAMIAI
+512 RVDAAIIAI
-521 RKAGEKAKGSV
+521 RKAGEKAKGAV

-556 IQPGGSVNDEPVIE
+556 IQPGGSVNDAPVIE

-576 IAMVLTGIRH
+576 MAMVLTGVRH

>member
-1 MEKIERALIS
+1 MKKIQRALIS

-21 ANVLAQRGV
+21 ASVLAQHGV

-35 GGTARH
+35 GGTARY

-47 DIVDVSDYTG
+47 DIIDVSDYTG
-57 FPEMLDGRVKTLHP
+57 FPEMLEGRVKTLHP

-77 LAEWGNTEHSAQ
+77 LAEWDNTEHSAQ
-89 AEAHGVNAI
+89 AEAHGINAI

-140 YRHVAALTAPSQYPQ
+140 YRHVTVLTDPSQYPQ
-155 IIADLDANDGCLS
+155 IITDLDANDGCLS
-168 EERRFE
+168 EERRFA
-174 LAKAAFAHTA
+174 LAKTAFAHTA
-184 HYDTAIAAYLTDNDT
+184 HYDTAIAAYLTDDSSLITGVDND
-199 LLISGDS
+199 S
-206 EVNQTE
+206 
-212 NAPLISGVSEVNQ
+212 
-225 TENAPLISGVSEVN
+225 
-239 QTENAPLI
+239 
-247 SGVSEVNQ
+247 
-255 TENAPLIR
+255 PLIR
-263 GDRGVDEYADNLTLH
+263 GVRGVNKAESSEADEFADNLTLH
-278 FKKERTLR
+278 FKRERTLR
-286 YGENPHQHAAFYR
+286 YGENPHQRAAFYR

-365 ALDCDRTSAFGSIV
+365 ALECDRTSAFGSIV
-379 GLNRKVTI
+379 GVNRKVTI

-394 EAAQAGVKIDAIIA
+394 EAAQAGIKIDAIIA
-408 PSYTDKALRALS
+408 PSYTEKALRALS
-420 RVKRRPILEVG
+420 RVKRRPILEAG
-431 SLSAAEPL
+431 SLSEAESI
-439 LQIRNITGGILVQDP
+439 LQIRNITGGVLVQDS
-454 DIREL
+454 DVHEL

-472 TETEMASL
+472 TDTEIESL

-491 SNCILLADGTQSVG
+491 SNCILLANGTQSVG

-512 RVDAAMIAI
+512 RVDAAIIAI
-521 RKAGEKAKGSV
+521 RKAGEKAKGTV

-543 GVEIAGEA
+543 GIEIAGEA
-551 GISAI
+551 GIRAI
-556 IQPGGSVNDEPVIE
+556 IQPGGSVNDAPVIE

-576 IAMVLTGIRH
+576 MAMVLTGVRH

>member
-1 MEKIERALIS
+1 MKKIARVLIS
-11 VYDKTDLLDI
+11 VYDKTDLLNI
-21 ANVLAQRGV
+21 VTAFTQRGV

-35 GGTARH
+35 GGTAQH

-47 DIVDVSDYTG
+47 NIVDVSDYTD

-77 LAEWGNTEHSAQ
+77 LAERDNAEHNAQTET
-89 AEAHGVNAI
+89 HGITPI

-111 VAKPD
+111 IAKPD

-135 AAAKN
+135 AASKN
-140 YRHVAALTAPSQYPQ
+140 YRHVAVLTDPSQYPQ

-168 EERRFE
+168 EELRFE
-174 LAKAAFAHTA
+174 LAKTAFAHTA
-184 HYDTAIAAYLTDNDT
+184 QYDTAIAAYLTNDV
-199 LLISGDS
+199 S
-206 EVNQTE
+206 
-212 NAPLISGVSEVNQ
+212 PLITGVDKANDS
-225 TENAPLISGVSEVN
+225 S
-239 QTENAPLI
+239 
-247 SGVSEVNQ
+247 
-255 TENAPLIR
+255 LIR
-263 GDRGVDEYADNLTLH
+263 GVRGVDRAEDSEPDEFADNLILH

-286 YGENPHQHAAFYR
+286 YGENPHQRAAFYK
-299 TETTPGPSAAWA
+299 TETSLGPSAAWA
-311 NQLSGQPLSFNNLL
+311 NQRSGQPLSFNNLL

-331 EIVKDFKTPACAII
+331 EIVKDFSMPACAII
-345 KHNNPCGLATADNLQ
+345 KHNNPCGLATADTLQ
-360 DAFTN
+360 DAFIN
-365 ALDCDRTSAFGSIV
+365 ALECDRTSAFGSII

-394 EAAQAGVKIDAIIA
+394 EAANAGVKIDAIIA

-420 RVKRRPILEVG
+420 RVKRRPILEAG
-431 SLSAAEPL
+431 SLSTAAPV
-439 LQIRNITGGILVQDP
+439 LQVRNITGGVLVQEP
-454 DIREL
+454 DVHEME
-459 SADALEVATQRAP
+459 ADALQIATKRSP
-472 TETEMASL
+472 TDDEIKSL

-491 SNCILLADGTQSVG
+491 SNCILLAHGTQSVG

-512 RVDAAMIAI
+512 RVDAAIIAI
-521 RKAGEKAKGSV
+521 RKAGEKANGAV

-551 GISAI
+551 GITAI
-556 IQPGGSVNDEPVIE
+556 IQPGGSVNDKPVIE
-570 TADAYG
+570 TADAYDM
-576 IAMVLTGIRH
+576 AMVLTGVRH